1 MIENPILRAVAGQV
15 GVDVD
20 GVAAD
25 LDVERLIAGNA
36 TVKYRPDPD
45 RPGEVLVEIVEDP

>member
-1 MIENPILRAVAGQV
+1 VIENPILRAVAGQV